1 MEDETTQGEY
11 IYRRKGHKILQIT
24 NSKQVEEKDS
34 AKEREGRS
42 TGRGSQGEQML
53 QEENCTQY
61 DVSQVVKDLRV
72 KSDC

>member
-1 MEDETTQGEY
+1 MRLPKEN
-11 IYRRKGHKILQIT
+11 IYTEEKVIKSCRSLTVKQI
-24 NSKQVEEKDS
+24 EEKDS

-53 QEENCTQY
+53 QEENGKRY
-61 DVSQVVKDLRV
+61 DVSQVVKDVRV